1 MIREKEVEQRLIAA
15 VRKSGGL
22 CLKFVSPGWSGA
34 PDRICLFPGG
44 RVIFVEVKRPGERAR
59 ALQMRRKEQLER
71 RGFDSVVVDSK
82 EAVEDLMRSVGVWG
96 GDPLRK
102 EDGGDPSCGGDN
114 EETSSC

>member
-44 RVIFVEVKRPGERAR
+44 RVLFVEVKRPGNKPR

-82 EAVEDLMRSVGVWG
+82 EAVDDLMRSVGVWG

-102 EDGGDPSCGGDN
+102 EDRADPSCGGDN
-114 EETSSC
+114 EETPSC

>member
-44 RVIFVEVKRPGERAR
+44 RVLFVEVKRPGNKPR

-82 EAVEDLMRSVGVWG
+82 EVVDDLMRSVGVWG

-102 EDGGDPSCGGDN
+102 EDGADPGGGGDN
-114 EETSSC
+114 EEMPSC